1 MGKYEFLPA
10 VAGILGLVSFSSL
23 LKNIHDTHN
32 TSTLTW
38 TWIMVNI
45 AGQLLVLLYGLAN
58 KAPGLYGPTI
68 VFILGLF
75 YILYVKFY
83 TEDLPT
89 ADKAVDKD
97 VKKVV

>member
-10 VAGILGLVSFSSL
+10 IAGILGLVSFSSL

-32 TSTLTW
+32 TTTLTW

-45 AGQLLVLLYGLAN
+45 LGQVLVLAYGYAN

-75 YILYVKFY
+75 YILYIKFY

-89 ADKAVDKD
+89 TEKAVE
-97 VKKVV
+97 KKVV

>member
-10 VAGILGLVSFSSL
+10 AAGILGLVSFSSL
-23 LKNIHDTHN
+23 LKNIYETHN

-45 AGQLLVLLYGLAN
+45 IGQVLVLLYGLVN

-68 VFILGLF
+68 VFIIGLC

-83 TEDLPT
+83 TEDLP
-89 ADKAVDKD
+89 KVEKD

>member
-10 VAGILGLVSFSSL
+10 TAGILGLVSFSSL
-23 LKNIHDTHN
+23 LKNIYDTHN
-32 TSTLTW
+32 TTTLTW
-38 TWIMVNI
+38 TWIIINI
-45 AGQLLVLLYGLAN
+45 VSQVLVLSYGLAN

-68 VFILGLF
+68 LFIIGLC

-83 TEDLPT
+83 TQDLP
-89 ADKAVDKD
+89 KVEKE